1 MRIVIVAC
9 VALMLGLPIHATVLV
24 GADLGELSR
33 EAVAIVRGRVAAV
46 EGQWGEGRRT
56 IETMVTLETERYVK
70 GSLGDAVTFRV
81 PGGELGRFR
90 HVVVGAPEFT
100 IGERVLVFLG
110 ARGPS
115 IPYVLGLSQ
124 GVFRIARAADA
135 SDWVT
140 SPAFFPAAPLA
151 RLVRGDAARQRIS
164 LTDFEQRV
172 RALAGGAR

>member
-1 MRIVIVAC
+1 MRFITIAA
-9 VALMLGLPIHATVLV
+9 VALMLGLPIQATVLV

-46 EGQWGEGRRT
+46 EGQWGEGRRS
-56 IETMVTLETERYVK
+56 IETMVTLEVERYVK
-70 GSLGDAVTFRV
+70 GSLGDTVAFRV

-115 IPYVLGLSQ
+115 IPYVLGFSQ
-124 GVFRIARAADA
+124 GVFRIAGATDA

-140 SPAFFPAAPLA
+140 SPAFFPSPAA
-151 RLVRGDAARQRIS
+151 RLVRGDAARQRMP
-164 LTDFEQRV
+164 LADFEERV